1 MIRRFVIRFGDY
13 NGDVELRQLEHFAAV
28 AEEGSFTKAAR
39 RLSYVQSAISVS
51 IQSLERE
58 LGIRLFDRTTH
69 RVVLT
74 SAGEALIEPARRA
87 LHAAEEIRD
96 QAAAVRGVI
105 RGTLRVGI
113 MQSFTF
119 GDIPGSLGEFH
130 RLHPDVEIQLRPAI
144 GGSAAIIDELKH
156 GVVDLAFVAI
166 DEISPDIEAEALGSE
181 ELVAVGR
188 PELLR
193 RDDEAVALSEL
204 ADAEFIDVPVGW
216 GIRTVVDRAFAQS
229 GLERRVTIE
238 VADMG
243 TVVALLRA
251 GLGIAIVP
259 PSFLP
264 ADDRELV
271 TRSLV
276 PEVRWSFGIITPA
289 GKSLT
294 AAARSLAELVLASN
308 RTQSSF

>member
-1 MIRRFVIRFGDY
+1 M
-13 NGDVELRQLEHFAAV
+13 ELRQIEHFAAV

-39 RLSYVQSAISVS
+39 RLNYVQSAISVS

-74 SAGEALIEPARRA
+74 SAGEALMVPARRA

-96 QAAAVRGVI
+96 QAAAVKGVI

-119 GDIPGSLGEFH
+119 GDVPGSLGEFH
-130 RLHPDVEIQLRPAI
+130 RLHPEVEIQLRPAI
-144 GGSAAIIDELKH
+144 GGSAAIIDELKR
-156 GVVDLAFVAI
+156 GVLDLAFVAI
-166 DEISPDIEAEALGSE
+166 DELSPDIEAVPLGSE
-181 ELVAVGR
+181 QLLAVGR
-188 PELLR
+188 PELLPS
-193 RDDEAVALSEL
+193 DDAVIALSDL
-204 ADAEFIDVPVGW
+204 ADAEFIDFPVGW
-216 GIRTVVDRAFAQS
+216 GIRTVVDHAFAQS

-238 VADMG
+238 VADTG
-243 TVVALLRA
+243 TVVKLLRA

-264 ADDRELV
+264 PDDRELV
-271 TRSLV
+271 TRFLV
-276 PEVRWSFGIITPA
+276 PEVRWSVGIITPA

-308 RTQSSF
+308 RT